1 MTENIGISKTIK
13 VFYMHHQDGMNRL
26 SPVLLLDGGRIWH
39 VGVKNR
45 IGRNR
50 MYYLFYDIDT
60 YIKLWRDTKGHLL
73 YFIDNYHGDLFFDE
87 EPDVFAIDV
96 ALSYLKWDDEAIYY
110 GDGKK
115 IEFSVPVLGV
125 IRKLNPWATRPLVYL
140 LFQMFAYES
149 PITESSPLAP
159 ADAESTSQDPERDP
173 GQNPSQG

>member
-1 MTENIGISKTIK
+1 MAETQTKIK
-13 VFYMHHQDGMNRL
+13 VYYMHHIDGLSRL
-26 SPVLLLDGGRIWH
+26 SPLLLLDGGRVWQCY
-39 VGVKNR
+39 VKRKWSGVN
-45 IGRNR
+45 
-50 MYYLFYDIDT
+50 MYYLFYNEDS
-60 YIKLWRDTKGHLL
+60 YVKLWKDRSRNLLFTVGHVA
-73 YFIDNYHGDLFFDE
+73 DPVFFSKE

-96 ALSYLKWDDEAIYY
+96 ALMDIRWDDEAIYY
-110 GDGKK
+110 GAERK

-125 IRKLNPWATRPLVYL
+125 IRKLNPWVTRPLVYL